1 MERNFQAMYR
11 ILKRLEAAMDC
22 EDGPDMAALTP
33 EALKLTPA
41 RLDSI
46 WALLAAEGY
55 VTGAIVSDHGDY
67 RVVALNH
74 PRVTMRGLEFLA
86 DNSMM
91 RRAARA
97 AKGIKDAVPGIPG
110 MG

>member
-55 VTGAIVSDHGDY
+55 VTGVSVTDYDNDRLVLVHG
-67 RVVALNH
+67 
-74 PRVTMRGLEFLA
+74 PRITLRGLEFLA

-97 AKGIKDAVPGIPG
+97 AKGIRDAVPGIPG